1 MPGGGYSALSG
12 MRSRLEDLD
21 RIATDLS
28 NLATPGYKTERAAR
42 KVAERDQFGSMLAS
56 AVDVAGAATK
66 TDLRQGTIGSTG
78 RDLDVALDGP
88 GFFVVNVGANQRYTR
103 NGSFTRNAEGVL
115 VTAEGHVVE
124 GESGAIKLGKGP
136 VTVDEKGNVRTG
148 ATVAGKL
155 RVVDVPEGDLVRE
168 SGSRF
173 AVRDGVS
180 PDTLEPRIVSKALE
194 ASNVSLVDRMAALTE
209 VSRGFD
215 SLQRGVSTLFNEI
228 DSRAISELGRR

>member
-42 KVAERDQFGSMLAS
+42 RVAEREQFGSMLAS

-78 RDLDVALDGP
+78 RDLDMALDGP
-88 GFFVVNVGANQRYTR
+88 GFFVIDVAGNPRYTR
-103 NGSFTRNAEGVL
+103 NGAFTRNAEGVL
-115 VTAEGHVVE
+115 VTAEGNVVE
-124 GESGAIKLGKGP
+124 GESGAIKLGKGA
-136 VTVDEKGNVRTG
+136 VTIDEKGNVRTG
-148 ATVAGKL
+148 TTVAGKL
-155 RVVDVPEGDLVRE
+155 RIVDIPETDLVRE

-173 AVRDGVS
+173 AARQGTTPEVIESRVVTG
-180 PDTLEPRIVSKALE
+180 ALE